1 MSLLKRRAGL
11 IVAIIFVLAA
21 TSFLALPLFMRAKN
35 DGKDLYVTEVVLVR
49 NLKQEIISTGTLEA
63 VETVDVGTQVSGI
76 ISKLYAD
83 FNDEVKKGQVIAL
96 LDTVLLSLQ
105 VAEMKANYDKAKA
118 QFDQMELNYLR
129 NRTLFNGRTISES
142 DFEVAKFNYLSAKA
156 AMDLAHVQFMKAEKS
171 LGYAIITSPISG
183 LVLAR
188 NVSVGQT
195 VAANF
200 AAPVLFTIIQ
210 TLRDME
216 LHASIDE
223 ADISYVKVG
232 QLVSFSVDA
241 YPHEKFLGTV
251 KEIRLNP
258 TSKLNVVSYTI
269 IIDAPNE
276 QMKLLPGMNSDI
288 SVVVQ
293 QQEQALSVPLAAL
306 GYKKEEDSEGEAIW
320 IMKHG
325 RPARMPIEKYFDN
338 GTFAAIEGAVK
349 AGDTVVIGERTVE
362 EIRKKNKR
370 SLLPD
375 PGSRP

>member
-21 TSFLALPLFMRAKN
+21 TSFLVLPLFMRAKN

-129 NRTLFNGRTISES
+129 NRTLFNGRAISES

-338 GTFAAIEGAVK
+338 GTFAAIKGAVK

>member
-21 TSFLALPLFMRAKN
+21 TSFLVLPLFMRAKN

>member
-1 MSLLKRRAGL
+1 
-11 IVAIIFVLAA
+11 
-21 TSFLALPLFMRAKN
+21 MRAKN

-258 TSKLNVVSYTI
+258 TSKLNVVTYTI

-338 GTFAAIEGAVK
+338 GTFAAIKGAVK

>member
-21 TSFLALPLFMRAKN
+21 TSFLALPLFTRAKN

-142 DFEVAKFNYLSAKA
+142 DFEIAKFNYLSAKA

-338 GTFAAIEGAVK
+338 GTFAAIKGAVK

>member
-362 EIRKKNKR
+362 EIRKKNRR